1 METTL
6 HFDTAIS
13 ISRLAQIIREQL
25 PVKERLELVTLLQ
38 DEGDPSKELILSQLR
53 EDYTALRL
61 GTLKT
66 RTLKEVLDEL

>member
-53 EDYTALRL
+53 EDYAALKL